1 MPFFAAPLGTLT
13 ATANQWRQNHPFAN
27 EEPNAAPELKQE
39 KHDDDAVDVPKAEKK
54 KPEQVE
60 EDSSISSEKGPSA
73 PERGENTSEK
83 LESSKIKESAS
94 STPFKIEESAHEPS
108 KREEHALEP
117 PATKED
123 IVPEPPKN
131 VEESVHKQEKASRV
145 QRLRTRVADIVRGR
159 KRT

>member
-1 MPFFAAPLGTLT
+1 MT

-54 KPEQVE
+54 KPEQVHV
-60 EDSSISSEKGPSA
+60 EDSSIFEKEARA
-73 PERGENTSEK
+73 PEPAEK
-83 LESSKIKESAS
+83 LESSKMKESA
-94 STPFKIEESAHEPS
+94 STPFKIEESALEPS